1 MFDHLQPS
9 PGQNTCLLLMVVKLV
24 SVLPSHWDRTCEK
37 MPRGIKMIVIA
48 ISHKCWLVETL
59 IPESCVNKH
68 KRFLET
74 GRVNDHER
82 TDEANF
88 HDDFNGV
95 QGRREQPNQCPK
107 QKIVSS
113 ILRDLIFRKITEEEH
128 HYRDSPL
135 YLSSSRLEQRISK
148 CMRSRLQQCM
158 QQVSS
163 WHHLVTILSKPSGR
177 YTGASRAVGPWPPP
191 KAQQVPASS
200 PALVQAGPL

>member
-1 MFDHLQPS
+1 MFDRLQPS

-88 HDDFNGV
+88 HHDFNGV
-95 QGRREQPNQCPK
+95 QGPREQPNQCPK

-135 YLSSSRLEQRISK
+135 YLSSSRSSNAFQNACDHACNNACNRFHRGIIWSPSCPNPRAAILEPQEPSDHGLHPRHSK
-148 CMRSRLQQCM
+148 CR
-158 QQVSS
+158 
-163 WHHLVTILSKPSGR
+163 
-177 YTGASRAVGPWPPP
+177 
-191 KAQQVPASS
+191 
-200 PALVQAGPL
+200 QARQL